1 VFEGN
6 TGHFQDN
13 KLLFVAEL
21 DSNTAGHSK
30 QVPACNTHEQLLP
43 PLQHQ
48 LQQAPNCF
56 EHASDCRDH
65 PSTHER
71 LQMKLAQKGLLKQ
84 IAIPASFS
92 FDTPMNE

>member
-13 KLLFVAEL
+13 KPLFVVEL
-21 DSNTAGHSK
+21 DSNTAAHSK
-30 QVPACNTHEQLLP
+30 QVRACNTREQLLP

-48 LQQAPNCF
+48 LQQVPNCF
-56 EHASDCRDH
+56 VHANDYRDH

-71 LQMKLAQKGLLKQ
+71 LQMKLAQKELLK
-84 IAIPASFS
+84 
-92 FDTPMNE
+92 